1 MEIVVTGS
9 SGFIGKSVCHRLK
22 QLGNNVIKLDF
33 AKGDDITDIKS
44 FDKIEN
50 CDLIIHLAAKSYVP
64 DAFRNPHSFYYT
76 NVLGTLNALE
86 TARRTGAKFIFIS
99 SYIYG
104 QPAYLPVDENHKR
117 AAHNPYAQ
125 SKIMGED
132 LCFAY
137 NRDFNVPSIILRPF
151 NIYGF
156 GQAGNFIIPTIV
168 EQIKSGKLNLKD
180 SKPKRDFIH
189 YSDVVDAIVKA
200 SQKENYSIE
209 TLNLGTGVSTSI
221 EDLVNIFKEN
231 TEKEFEIH
239 FENTSRQSEVDDCY
253 ADISKTQ
260 SFLNWE
266 VKTALKDGIKELIKL
281 HNL

>member
-22 QLGNNVIKLDF
+22 QLGNNVIELDF
-33 AKGDDITDIKS
+33 AKGDDITNIKS
-44 FDKIEN
+44 FEKIEN

-64 DAFRNPHSFYYT
+64 DAFKNPHSFYYT

-86 TARRTGAKFIFIS
+86 TAKRTGAKFIFIS

-189 YSDVVDAIVKA
+189 YSDVVEAIVKA

-209 TLNLGTGVSTSI
+209 ILNLGTGVSTSI

-260 SFLNWE
+260 NFLNWE

>member
-22 QLGNNVIKLDF
+22 QLGNNVIELDF
-33 AKGDDITDIKS
+33 AKGDDITDIES
-44 FDKIEN
+44 FEKIEN

-64 DAFRNPHSFYYT
+64 DAFKNPHSFYYT

-86 TARRTGAKFIFIS
+86 TAKRTGAKFIFIS

-137 NRDFNVPSIILRPF
+137 NRDFDVPSIILRPF

-168 EQIKSGKLNLKD
+168 EQIKSGKLNLMD

-231 TEKEFEIH
+231 TKKEFEIH
-239 FENTSRQSEVDDCY
+239 FKNTSRQSEVDDCY

-266 VKTALKDGIKELIKL
+266 VKTALRDGIKELIKL

>member
-104 QPAYLPVDENHKR
+104 QPAYLPVDENHIR

-137 NRDFNVPSIILRPF
+137 NRDFDVPSIILRPF

-168 EQIKSGKLNLKD
+168 EQIKSGKLNLMD

-189 YSDVVDAIVKA
+189 YSDVVEAIVKA

-209 TLNLGTGVSTSI
+209 ILNLGTGVSTSI

>member
-9 SGFIGKSVCHRLK
+9 SGFIGKSVCDKLIY
-22 QLGNNVIKLDF
+22 LGNGITEIDF
-33 AKGDDITDIKS
+33 TNGDDITDIKT
-44 FDKIEN
+44 FNKIIN

-64 DAFRNPHSFYYT
+64 DAFKNPHSFYYI

-86 TARRTGAKFIFIS
+86 TAKRTGAKLIFIS

-104 QPAYLPVDENHKR
+104 QPNYLPIDEKHKR
-117 AAHNPYAQ
+117 EAHNPYAQ

-137 NRDFNVPSIILRPF
+137 NRDFNIPIIIFRPF

-156 GQAGNFIIPTIV
+156 GQAGNFIIPTII
-168 EQIKSGKLNLKD
+168 EQIKAGKLKLMD

-189 YSDVVDAIVKA
+189 SSDVVNAIVKA
-200 SQKENYSIE
+200 SEKNNYSLE
-209 TLNLGTGVSTSI
+209 TLNLGTGISTSI
-221 EDLVNIFKEN
+221 EDLVSIFKEN
-231 TEKEFEIH
+231 TKKDFEVK
-239 FENTSRQSEVDDCY
+239 FENISRQSEVDDCY
-253 ADISKTQ
+253 ADISKTKE
-260 SFLNWE
+260 FLNWE
-266 VKTALKDGIKELIKL
+266 ARVSLKDGIKELIKL